1 MIVVGMIWMKGFLG
15 GSMDNNDKYVE
26 EFLKKLEK
34 KGFTVTNVTED
45 EILIKKN
52 DFSTTM
58 KRAFLRSFFG
68 V

>member
-1 MIVVGMIWMKGFLG
+1 
-15 GSMDNNDKYVE
+15 MDNNDKYVE